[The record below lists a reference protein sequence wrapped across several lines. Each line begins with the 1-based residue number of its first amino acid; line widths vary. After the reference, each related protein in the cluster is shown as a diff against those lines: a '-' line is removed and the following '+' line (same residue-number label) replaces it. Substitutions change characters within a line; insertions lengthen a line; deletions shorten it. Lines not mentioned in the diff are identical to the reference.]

1 MKFSDAVSVSGV
13 RRTADGYLVA
23 VARVARTGMQTY
35 LGSEVDP
42 DNKHGLRD
50 KATVNV
56 YRPAESVFHVDAMKS
71 YAHRPMTNGH
81 PPSQVVNSQNWKDVA
96 IGSTGSEVMRDGEFV
111 QVPMVLMDAAAIEDY
126 ESGKRQLSM
135 GYEAEVVFQDGVSP
149 EGEHFD
155 AYLGPMHMN
164 HLSLE
169 HRARGGNELR
179 IGDQR
184 AADASRNPRANPE
197 GGHDMADEKR
207 KILVDGLTIETTEQG
222 AQAIEKLQRQLND
235 SATATKTLTDAHA
248 SALALKD
255 ADLAKKDA
263 EIDDLKAKVLTDADI
278 DAKVKA
284 RADLISTAKT
294 IADADYAGKS
304 ETEIRKAAVV
314 AKLGDA
320 AVKDKPDAY
329 IAARFDILVEDAAK
343 DPVRQHLGDGGSR
356 IDPKDNGQSAYENR
370 LTNAWKGTN
379 GKKEG

>member
-13 RRTADGYLVA
+13 RRTDDGYLVA

-50 KATVNV
+50 KATVSV

-111 QVPMVLMDAAAIEDY
+111 QVPMVLMDAAAIDDY
-126 ESGKRQLSM
+126 ESGKRELSM

-149 EGEHFD
+149 QGEHYD

-184 AADASRNPRANPE
+184 AADASRTPRANPE
-197 GGHDMADEKR
+197 GGHDMADTR
-207 KILVDGLTIETTEQG
+207 KILVDGLSIETTEQG
-222 AQAIEKLQRQLND
+222 AQVIEKLQRQLTD
-235 SATATKTLTDAHA
+235 AAAATTTLTDTHTR
-248 SALALKD
+248 ALAAKD
-255 ADLAKKDA
+255 TELAKKDA
-263 EIDDLKAKVLTDADI
+263 EIEGLKGKVLTDGQI
-278 DAKVKA
+278 DARVKA
-284 RADLISTAKT
+284 RADLIGNAKT
-294 IADADYAGKS
+294 IVDADYNGKT
-304 ETEIRKAAVV
+304 EAEIRKVAVV
-314 AKLGDA
+314 AMLGDA
-320 AVKDKPDAY
+320 AVKDKSDAY
-329 IAARFDILVEDAAK
+329 IEARFEVMLEDAAK
-343 DPVRQHLGDGGSR
+343 DPVRQALGDAAR
-356 IDPKDNGQSAYENR
+356 TPNAKDNGQSAYEDR

-379 GKKEG
+379 GKKEA